1 MNTLFEQAKPVLET
15 IKQHGHD
22 AYFVGGAVRD
32 YLMERE
38 IHDVDITT
46 SATPDEI
53 EAIFPKTVPIGK
65 EHGTINVVMEDGQYE
80 VTTFR
85 AEGDYDDHRRPNEVY
100 FVRDLYEDVKRR
112 DFTMNAIAMD
122 SDYQLHDYFHG
133 QRDIEQCVIKTVGPA
148 TERFEE
154 DALRILR
161 GLRFQA
167 QLGFSIAPE
176 TYEAMTQLIDQ
187 LAYLSV
193 ERIVVEL
200 QKLIAGKHVAESYQY
215 MLTLNAFHYMPFFE
229 HFNMDALTV
238 DRPVAFNDFIALL
251 FVQQSPLA
259 ALSELK
265 ISNKDKQYINR
276 LAEVINQLPEIS
288 KKSTLRR
295 FVYDYGKDLILHALS
310 LSDVMEKNNIVTPSP
325 LIINTQSIGETSAQ
339 LPISKRQDLAVTGK
353 DLLDHTERK
362 GGPWVKDALYQLE
375 NAVINNQV
383 HNSKDLLLEWMDKH
397 VEIQ

>member
-32 YLMERE
+32 YLMQRE

-53 EAIFPKTVPIGK
+53 EHIFPKTVPIGK

-133 QRDIEQCVIKTVGPA
+133 QKDIEQGVIRTVGPA
-148 TERFEE
+148 TERFDE

-167 QLGFSIAPE
+167 QLGFSIDHD
-176 TYEAMTQLIDQ
+176 TYEAMEALINQ

-200 QKLIAGKHVAESYQY
+200 QKLIAGKHVGESYQY
-215 MLTLNAFHYMPFFE
+215 MRKLKAFNYMPFFE
-229 HFNMDALTV
+229 HFNMDAFTV
-238 DRPVAFNDFIALL
+238 DRPIEFNDFIALL
-251 FVQQSPLA
+251 IVQQSPLA
-259 ALSELK
+259 ATSVLK
-265 ISNKDKQYINR
+265 LSNKDKQYISR
-276 LAEVINQLPEIS
+276 LSEVMHQLPEIS
-288 KKSTLRR
+288 QKTVFRR
-295 FVYDYGKDLILHALS
+295 LIYDYGADLILHALS
-310 LSDVMEKNNIVTPSP
+310 LNDMMERNEIATPNP
-325 LIINTQSIGETSAQ
+325 LVINTQTVAETAQQ
-339 LPISKRQDLAVTGK
+339 LPIRNRQDLAVTGK
-353 DLLDHTERK
+353 DLLDHTDRK
-362 GGPWVKDALYQLE
+362 GGPWVNEALYKLE
-375 NAVINNQV
+375 NGVINNQV
-383 HNSKDLLLEWMDKH
+383 PNSKDLLLEWMDKH